1 MQSKSSAAAA
11 FLLLVSS
18 TVHAFGGDVGGNAGE
33 TRYSREVLLIAD
45 QLIEFTSTQD
55 PIASRAMKRIVTSQL
70 SIRPTDEELDQ
81 ENGQIDVDALSYR
94 EGNVYVTKLEKK
106 SWDHDTCRAKYFLVM
121 HELLVHAQLE
131 VGHSYPRTQ
140 PVITA
145 MESQGKIDCRILIEK
160 DPQVVSYEKK
170 GCPVSFVE
178 LIARVA
184 DGQALASVATER
196 NTETLIRNS
205 GRALTIRNAAQL
217 CIDYMNRQEASPVIR
232 RAFDAL
238 ALTNDTMVNVTLEVM
253 TEVRDTVSPL
263 VDAGMMGATTAITQ
277 TGYEKWAQGLL
288 NTQIPAD
295 EITDPY
301 ARAAVDLATNQLGM
315 YRREFQYQTE
325 AQCEDARFRAI
336 HVQSLIESLNELV
349 LAYRSSHE
357 TQW

>member
-1 MQSKSSAAAA
+1 M
-11 FLLLVSS
+11 
-18 TVHAFGGDVGGNAGE
+18 GGNAGE

-45 QLIEFTSTQD
+45 QLIEFAGSRD
-55 PIASRAMKRIVTSQL
+55 PIAARAMKRIVTSQF

-81 ENGQIDVDALSYR
+81 DGGRVDVDALSYKD
-94 EGNVYVTKLEKK
+94 GDVYVTKLEKK
-106 SWDHDTCRAKYFLVM
+106 SWDHSGCRAKYFLVM

-140 PVITA
+140 PMITA
-145 MESQGKIDCRILIEK
+145 MENQGKIDCKILIETNS
-160 DPQVVSYEKK
+160 DVVSYEKK

-184 DGQALASVATER
+184 EGQALATAAADR
-196 NTETLIRNS
+196 NTETLIRNA
-205 GRALTIRNAAQL
+205 GRALTIRNAARL

-253 TEVRDTVSPL
+253 IEVRDTVSPL
-263 VDAGMMGATTAITQ
+263 VDAGMMGSTTATTQA
-277 TGYEKWAQGLL
+277 GYEKWAQGLL
-288 NTQIPAD
+288 SAP
-295 EITDPY
+295 ITPDAVTEPY
-301 ARAAVDLATNQLGM
+301 TRAAIDLATSQLGM

-325 AQCEDARFRAI
+325 AECEEARFRAI
-336 HVQSLIESLNELV
+336 HVQSMIESLNELV
-349 LAYRSSHE
+349 LAYRTSQD